1 VAGTFISYQDGMQAL
16 EGYLVTPNF
25 VRFDQGAQLPGVL
38 IAPTWLN
45 LDEGIR
51 RRADRLAAHGYA
63 VFIADLF
70 GAGIRPAPPQSP
82 LSVIAPFIADRYLF
96 RRRLSAGLDTL
107 RIHCRKK
114 KIAAV
119 GYCLGG
125 CGVLELARSGAELR
139 GVISLHGMLNTSL
152 PAEPGTIKA
161 KILVLHG
168 DADPLVPLSEIIA
181 FVNEMR
187 AAEADWAINT
197 YGNAKHSFTG
207 EGIMG
212 KSGPEAGLHAQSEQ
226 RSWQAT
232 LQFLHEVLA

>member
-1 VAGTFISYQDGMQAL
+1 VTGMLVSYQDGVQAL
-16 EGYLVTPNF
+16 EGYFVTPNK
-25 VRFDQGAQLPGVL
+25 DANLPGVF

-45 LDEGIR
+45 LDDGIR
-51 RRADRLAAHGYA
+51 RRADRLATEGYA
-63 VFIADLF
+63 VFIGDLL
-70 GAGIRPAPPQSP
+70 GAGISPAPPQSP
-82 LSVIAPFIADRYLF
+82 MSVVAPLLSDRYLF
-96 RRRLSAGLDTL
+96 RRRLSAGLDVL
-107 RIHCRKK
+107 RIRCEKEN
-114 KIAAV
+114 IAAV

-139 GVISLHGMLNTSL
+139 GVISLHGMLNAPH
-152 PAEPGTIKA
+152 PAEPGKIKA

-168 DADPLVPLSEIIA
+168 DADPLVPLSEISA

-187 AAEADWAINT
+187 AAEADWEINT

-212 KSGPEAGLHAQSEQ
+212 KPGFEAGVHAQAEW

>member
-1 VAGTFISYQDGMQAL
+1 VSGTLVSYQDGAQCL
-16 EGYLVTPNF
+16 QGYFVTPEQ
-25 VRFDQGAQLPGVL
+25 DAHLPGVL

-51 RRADRLAAHGYA
+51 RRADRLAAQGYA

-70 GAGIRPAPPQSP
+70 GTGVRPAPPQSP
-82 LSVIAPFIADRYLF
+82 QSVVAPFLADRLLFRQRLSV
-96 RRRLSAGLDTL
+96 GLDAL
-107 RIHCRKK
+107 RTRCDRE

-125 CGVLELARSGAELR
+125 CGVLELARSGAQLR
-139 GVISLHGMLNTSL
+139 GVVSLHGMLSTTL
-152 PAEPGTIKA
+152 PAESGKIMA

-168 DADPLVPLSEIIA
+168 DADPLVPFSEINA

-187 AAEADWAINT
+187 AAKADWEINS

-207 EGIMG
+207 EGVAG
-212 KSGPEAGLHAQSEQ
+212 KPSPEAGLHTQSEQ

-232 LQFLHEVLA
+232 LQFLEEVLA

>member
-1 VAGTFISYQDGMQAL
+1 VAGAFISYQDGMQAL
-16 EGYLVTPNF
+16 EGYFVTPDKEA
-25 VRFDQGAQLPGVL
+25 RLPGVL

-45 LDEGIR
+45 LEEGIQ
-51 RRADRLAAHGYA
+51 RRADRLAAQGYA

-82 LSVIAPFIADRYLF
+82 VSVVAPFLADRYLF
-96 RRRLSAGLDTL
+96 RQRLLAALEAF
-107 RIHCRKK
+107 RIRCDKE

-125 CGVLELARSGAELR
+125 CGVLELARSGAKLR
-139 GVISLHGMLNTSL
+139 GVISLHGMLNTPL
-152 PAEPGTIKA
+152 PAEPGKVKA

-168 DADPLVPLSEIIA
+168 DADPLVPLSEIGA

-187 AAEADWAINT
+187 AAEANWEINT

-207 EGIMG
+207 EGTIG
-212 KSGPEAGLHAQSEQ
+212 KPRPEAGLHPQSEQ

-232 LQFLHEVLA
+232 LQFLSEIFA

>member
-1 VAGTFISYQDGMQAL
+1 MGRFMSYRDGTLAL
-16 EGYLVTPNF
+16 EGYF
-25 VRFDQGAQLPGVL
+25 VAPGKGSRLPGVL
-38 IAPTWLN
+38 IVPTWLN
-45 LDEGIR
+45 LEEGIR
-51 RRADRLAAHGYA
+51 RRADRLAAHGYS

-70 GAGIRPAPPQSP
+70 GAGVLPAPPQSP
-82 LSVIAPFIADRYLF
+82 LSVVAPFLADRHLF
-96 RRRLSAGLDTL
+96 RRRLSAGLDAF
-107 RIHCRKK
+107 RIYCDIE

-139 GVISLHGMLNTSL
+139 GVISLHGILNTHL

-168 DADPLVPLSEIIA
+168 DADPLVPLSEISE
-181 FVNEMR
+181 FVDEMR
-187 AAEADWAINT
+187 AAQADWEIDM

-207 EGIMG
+207 EGIIG
-212 KSGPEAGLHAQSEQ
+212 KPGPEASLHPQSEQ
-226 RSWQAT
+226 RSWRAT

>member
-1 VAGTFISYQDGMQAL
+1 VAGTLVPYQDGVQAL
-16 EGYLVTPNF
+16 EGYLVTL
-25 VRFDQGAQLPGVL
+25 DKDAQLPGVL
-38 IAPTWLN
+38 IVPTWLN

-51 RRADRLAAHGYA
+51 RRADRLAAQGYL

-70 GAGIRPAPPQSP
+70 GAGVRPGPPQSP
-82 LSVIAPFIADRYLF
+82 LSVVAPFLADRHLF

-107 RIHCRKK
+107 RIHCDDG

-125 CGVLELARSGAELR
+125 CGVLELARSGAELQ

-152 PAEPGTIKA
+152 RAEPGKIKA

-168 DADPLVPLSEIIA
+168 DADPLVPLSEISA

-187 AAEADWAINT
+187 AAEADWEINT

-207 EGIMG
+207 EGIIG
-212 KSGPEAGLHAQSEQ
+212 KPGPEAGLHSQSER

>member
-1 VAGTFISYQDGMQAL
+1 VAGTLVSYRDGLQAL
-16 EGYLVTPNF
+16 EGYFATSNQ
-25 VRFDQGAQLPGVL
+25 DAQLPGVL

-45 LDEGIR
+45 LDAGIR
-51 RRADRLAAHGYA
+51 RRADRLAAQGYA

-70 GAGIRPAPPQSP
+70 GAGIRPAPPQLP
-82 LSVIAPFIADRYLF
+82 LPVVAPFLADRHLF
-96 RRRLSAGLDTL
+96 RRRLTAGLEAF
-107 RIHCRKK
+107 RIRCEKE

-139 GVISLHGMLNTSL
+139 GVISLHGMLHTPL
-152 PAEPGTIKA
+152 PAEPGKIKA
-161 KILVLHG
+161 KVLVLHG
-168 DADPLVPLSEIIA
+168 DADPLVPFSEISK

-187 AAEADWAINT
+187 AAEADWEIHT
-197 YGNAKHSFTG
+197 YGKAKHSFTG
-207 EGIMG
+207 EGVMG
-212 KSGPEAGLHAQSEQ
+212 EPGPEAGFDTQSER